1 MKEALGISQ
10 LYTFVIVFVSIIMLL
25 LIGSLSYSKAFKIK
39 TRILEIVET
48 NKGFNNGNKEKVE
61 DEIDSFLK
69 SAGYPVNTR
78 DNKSCPTV
86 KGTGAIN
93 TINNF
98 DYCIYSFETLRGPYY
113 RVTVFISYDI
123 PVISAFLRIPVSGE
137 TRIIYDFNNE
147 G

>member
-10 LYTFVIVFVSIIMLL
+10 LYTFVIIFVSIIMLL

-78 DNKSCPTV
+78 NNKSCPTV

-137 TRIIYDFNNE
+137 TRIIYDFNN
-147 G
+147 

>member
-48 NKGFNNGNKEKVE
+48 NKGFNKENKEKVE

-69 SAGYPVNTR
+69 SVGYPVNTR
-78 DNKSCPTV
+78 NNKSCPTV
-86 KGTGAIN
+86 KGHEAIN
-93 TINNF
+93 AINNF
-98 DYCIYSFETLRGPYY
+98 DYCIYSFDTLRGPYY

-123 PVISAFLRIPVSGE
+123 PVISSFLRIPVSGE
-137 TRIIYDFNNE
+137 TRIIYDFNN
-147 G
+147 

>member
-39 TRILEIVET
+39 TRIIDIIET
-48 NKGFNNGNKEKVE
+48 NKGFDEDVE

-69 SAGYPVNTR
+69 SAGYTINTR
-78 DNKSCPTV
+78 NNKSCPDV
-86 KGTGAIN
+86 KGTKAMN

-98 DYCIYSFETLRGPYY
+98 DYCIYSFETVRGPYY

-123 PVISAFLRIPVSGE
+123 PVISSFLRIPISGE

>member
-48 NKGFNNGNKEKVE
+48 NKGFNSDVE

-78 DNKSCPTV
+78 NNKLCPTV
-86 KGTGAIN
+86 KGHEAIN

-98 DYCIYSFETLRGPYY
+98 DYCIYSFDTLRGPYY

-137 TRIIYDFNNE
+137 TRIIYDFNN
-147 G
+147 

>member
-39 TRILEIVET
+39 TRILEIIET
-48 NKGFNNGNKEKVE
+48 NKGFNKENKEKVE
-61 DEIDSFLK
+61 DEINSFLK
-69 SAGYPVNTR
+69 SVGYAINTR
-78 DNKSCPTV
+78 NNKSCPTA
-86 KGTGAIN
+86 KGSGAIN
-93 TINNF
+93 TTNNF
-98 DYCIYSFETLRGPYY
+98 DYCIYSFDTLRGPYY

>member
-48 NKGFNNGNKEKVE
+48 NKGFNNENKEKVE

-78 DNKSCPTV
+78 NNKSCPTV

-137 TRIIYDFNNE
+137 TRIIYDFNN
-147 G
+147 

>member
-48 NKGFNNGNKEKVE
+48 NKGFNSDVE

-78 DNKSCPTV
+78 NNKSCPTV

-137 TRIIYDFNNE
+137 TRIIYDFNN
-147 G
+147 

>member
-1 MKEALGISQ
+1 MNKFEQQYRQWGAIALLSM
-10 LYTFVIVFVSIIMLL
+10 VIMLL

-39 TRILEIVET
+39 TRILEIVEI
-48 NKGFNNGNKEKVE
+48 NKGFNSDVE

-78 DNKSCPTV
+78 NNKSCPTV
-86 KGTGAIN
+86 KGIGAIN

-123 PVISAFLRIPVSGE
+123 PVISDFLRIPVSGE
-137 TRIIYDFNNE
+137 TRIIYDFNN
-147 G
+147 

>member
-39 TRILEIVET
+39 TRIIDIIET
-48 NKGFNNGNKEKVE
+48 NKGFDENVE

-69 SAGYPVNTR
+69 SAGYTINTR
-78 DNKSCPTV
+78 NNKSCPIV
-86 KGTGAIN
+86 KGDGAIN

-98 DYCIYSFETLRGPYY
+98 DYCIYRFETLRGPYY

-123 PVISAFLRIPVSGE
+123 PVISAFLRIPISGE

>member
-48 NKGFNNGNKEKVE
+48 NKGFNSDVE

-78 DNKSCPTV
+78 NNKSCPTV
-86 KGTGAIN
+86 KGHEAIN

-137 TRIIYDFNNE
+137 TRIIYDFNN
-147 G
+147 

>member
-39 TRILEIVET
+39 TRILEIIET
-48 NKGFNNGNKEKVE
+48 NKGFDDVVE
-61 DEIDSFLK
+61 YEIDSFLK

-78 DNKSCPTV
+78 NNKSCPTV
-86 KGTGAIN
+86 KGVGAIN

-98 DYCIYSFETLRGPYY
+98 DYCIYSFKTFRGPYY

-137 TRIIYDFNNE
+137 TRIIHDFNNE

>member
-48 NKGFNNGNKEKVE
+48 NKGFNSDVE

-78 DNKSCPTV
+78 NNKSCPTV
-86 KGTGAIN
+86 KGDGAIN

-137 TRIIYDFNNE
+137 TRIIYDFNN
-147 G
+147 

>member
-48 NKGFNNGNKEKVE
+48 NKGFNSDVE

-69 SAGYPVNTR
+69 SAGYPVNPR
-78 DNKSCPTV
+78 NNKSCPTV

-137 TRIIYDFNNE
+137 TRIIYDFNN
-147 G
+147 

>member
-1 MKEALGISQ
+1 M
-10 LYTFVIVFVSIIMLL
+10 
-25 LIGSLSYSKAFKIK
+25 
-39 TRILEIVET
+39 
-48 NKGFNNGNKEKVE
+48 N
-61 DEIDSFLK
+61 

-78 DNKSCPTV
+78 NNKSCPTV

-137 TRIIYDFNNE
+137 TRIIYDFNN
-147 G
+147 